1 LGERS
6 VEKNRSTGP
15 ELYAGTENCSFR
27 LGKETSHM
35 CDYSL
40 HAVASRPAK
49 AGERLVS
56 TGFPRTAT
64 RGFAATDNR
73 NVAVCLLPGTELAFE
88 KDIECSRAFF
98 FVRRMGASTARFRQL
113 EIHDSHRDALELPD
127 GRIVMVTD
135 LRPNQY
141 ARVLQL
147 PATGRTAAQP
157 HEHAPHGRVE
167 RQSRTFAPF

>member
-1 LGERS
+1 
-6 VEKNRSTGP
+6 
-15 ELYAGTENCSFR
+15 
-27 LGKETSHM
+27 M

-49 AGERLVS
+49 QGDHLVS

-64 RGFAATDNR
+64 RGFAAIDNR
-73 NVAVCLLPGTELAFE
+73 NVAVCLLPGTELAFDR
-88 KDIECSRAFF
+88 DIECSRAFF

-127 GRIVMVTD
+127 GRIVLVTD
-135 LRPNQY
+135 LRPNQH

-147 PATGRTAAQP
+147 PATARHVPETREHTP
-157 HEHAPHGRVE
+157 HERVE
-167 RQSRTFAPF
+167 RQPRTFAPF

>member
-1 LGERS
+1 
-6 VEKNRSTGP
+6 
-15 ELYAGTENCSFR
+15 
-27 LGKETSHM
+27 M

-49 AGERLVS
+49 AGEHLVS

-64 RGFAATDNR
+64 RGFAAIDNR
-73 NVAVCLLPGTELAFE
+73 NVAVCLLPGTELAFD

-135 LRPNQY
+135 LRPNQR

-147 PATGRTAAQP
+147 PATARSATQP
-157 HEHAPHGRVE
+157 HEHAPQERTE
-167 RQSRTFAPF
+167 RQPRTFAPF

>member
-1 LGERS
+1 
-6 VEKNRSTGP
+6 
-15 ELYAGTENCSFR
+15 
-27 LGKETSHM
+27 M

-64 RGFAATDNR
+64 RGFATIDNR

-147 PATGRTAAQP
+147 PATARHGTQP
-157 HEHAPHGRVE
+157 QEQTHERVE
-167 RQSRTFAPF
+167 RQPRTFAPF

>member
-1 LGERS
+1 
-6 VEKNRSTGP
+6 
-15 ELYAGTENCSFR
+15 
-27 LGKETSHM
+27 M

-64 RGFAATDNR
+64 RGFAAVDNR

-113 EIHDSHRDALELPD
+113 EMHDAHRDALELPVWIPQSFVTI
-127 GRIVMVTD
+127 GLALMAVMLI
-135 LRPNQY
+135 LRF
-141 ARVLQL
+141 ACAAL
-147 PATGRTAAQP
+147 GETAPSEVPLAELADQP
-157 HEHAPHGRVE
+157 
-167 RQSRTFAPF
+167 

>member
-1 LGERS
+1 
-6 VEKNRSTGP
+6 
-15 ELYAGTENCSFR
+15 
-27 LGKETSHM
+27 M

-64 RGFAATDNR
+64 RGFAAIDNR

-113 EIHDSHRDALELPD
+113 EMHDAHRDALELPD

-135 LRPNQY
+135 LRPNQL

-147 PATGRTAAQP
+147 PATARNAHSQ
-157 HEHAPHGRVE
+157 EHAPQERVE
-167 RQSRTFAPF
+167 RQPRTFVPF

>member
-1 LGERS
+1 
-6 VEKNRSTGP
+6 
-15 ELYAGTENCSFR
+15 
-27 LGKETSHM
+27 M

-64 RGFAATDNR
+64 RGFAAIDNR

-135 LRPNQY
+135 LRPNQF

-147 PATGRTAAQP
+147 PATGRSSAHP
-157 HEHAPHGRVE
+157 HEQAPQERVE
-167 RQSRTFAPF
+167 RQPRTFAPF

>member
-1 LGERS
+1 
-6 VEKNRSTGP
+6 
-15 ELYAGTENCSFR
+15 
-27 LGKETSHM
+27 M

-64 RGFAATDNR
+64 RGFATIDNR

-147 PATGRTAAQP
+147 PATARHGAQP
-157 HEHAPHGRVE
+157 QEHTPHERAE
-167 RQSRTFAPF
+167 RQPRTFAPF

>member
-1 LGERS
+1 LGTRS
-6 VEKNRSTGP
+6 GGKNSSTGQ
-15 ELYAGTENCSFR
+15 ELFAGTENCSFR

-56 TGFPRTAT
+56 SGFPRTAT
-64 RGFAATDNR
+64 RGFAAIDNR

-135 LRPNQY
+135 LRPNQF

-147 PATGRTAAQP
+147 PATGRSAAHP
-157 HEHAPHGRVE
+157 HEHAPQERGE
-167 RQSRTFAPF
+167 RQPRTFAPF